1 MLVKDIANVNPLSKQ
16 KYNNFINYIDTS
28 SVYDGKLLNI
38 QKIHSNFPSRAQRII
53 GINDILISSVRPN
66 LLHNYFINK
75 NINNGVA
82 SSGFIH
88 IRVKD
93 NLINPRFLYYF

>member
-38 QKIHSNFPSRAQRII
+38 QKIHSNFQSLR
-53 GINDILISSVRPN
+53 
-66 LLHNYFINK
+66 
-75 NINNGVA
+75 
-82 SSGFIH
+82 
-88 IRVKD
+88 
-93 NLINPRFLYYF
+93 